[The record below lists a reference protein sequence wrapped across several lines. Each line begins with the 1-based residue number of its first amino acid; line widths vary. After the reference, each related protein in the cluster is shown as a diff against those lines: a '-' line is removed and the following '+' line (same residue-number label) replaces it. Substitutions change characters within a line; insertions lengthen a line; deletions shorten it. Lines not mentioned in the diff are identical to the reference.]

1 MPTDGRTIQIV
12 GSGGREHALALALS
26 KSPHVARLIAA
37 PGNAGFTNLATL
49 CDVASD
55 DLSGQVALAQQEK
68 ADLVIV
74 GPEDPLAAGLVDMLT
89 DADIRAFGPSAR
101 AAQLEGS
108 KVFSKN
114 FMRDQGIPTSEYEV
128 FTNPGKAIDYIQAS
142 QHLVVVKA
150 SGLAAGKG
158 VIVPNDNDEAITAV
172 EQIMRERVFGD
183 AGKEVV
189 LEEFMDGEEASVLG
203 LCDGTD
209 VVPLTPSQ
217 DHKPAFDN
225 DQGPNTGGMGAYAPA
240 PVVTPDRL
248 EEIMERVMRPVVTGM
263 AERGTPYIGVLYAGL
278 MFTDAG
284 LKVVEFNCRFGDPE
298 IQVTLPLLKTDLV
311 ELIDACID
319 GILGQINLE
328 FHDGA
333 SVIVVMASPGYPG
346 SYPKGLPIHGV
357 PDAEAIEGVTVF
369 HAGTTTSN
377 GQLVTAGGRVL
388 GVTSKAEDI
397 PSAIDLAYEGVNKI
411 WFERQQAHFR
421 HDIGHRALA

>member
-1 MPTDGRTIQIV
+1 
-12 GSGGREHALALALS
+12 
-26 KSPHVARLIAA
+26 
-37 PGNAGFTNLATL
+37 
-49 CDVASD
+49 
-55 DLSGQVALAQQEK
+55 
-68 ADLVIV
+68 
-74 GPEDPLAAGLVDMLT
+74 
-89 DADIRAFGPSAR
+89 
-101 AAQLEGS
+101 
-108 KVFSKN
+108 
-114 FMRDQGIPTSEYEV
+114 
-128 FTNPGKAIDYIQAS
+128 
-142 QHLVVVKA
+142 
-150 SGLAAGKG
+150 
-158 VIVPNDNDEAITAV
+158 
-172 EQIMRERVFGD
+172 
-183 AGKEVV
+183 
-189 LEEFMDGEEASVLG
+189 
-203 LCDGTD
+203 
-209 VVPLTPSQ
+209 
-217 DHKPAFDN
+217 
-225 DQGPNTGGMGAYAPA
+225 
-240 PVVTPDRL
+240 
-248 EEIMERVMRPVVTGM
+248 MERVMRPVVTGM